1 MRASSQPC
9 REWREAIG
17 ALVTG
22 ELSEQEVADLR
33 EHAATCEG
41 CRLEIE
47 ALEPVAALLMRAD
60 PDRIAVATA
69 AAPPAHVAS
78 ELAERLEA
86 ERERRVVERPSR
98 RRWRLRLGLA
108 AATAAAVVAVA
119 ATLILRSGSES
130 PATRTVAFDTGDP
143 RVGLTASLTPR
154 DWGTEVSVAVRGIEE
169 GTRCRVWL
177 RQEGGGR
184 VEAGSFTYRY
194 GLGSDA
200 ADLTAALPGDD
211 VASVEVKA
219 GSETFVAPVR
229 PPLS

>member
-9 REWREAIG
+9 RERREAIG

-22 ELSEQEVADLR
+22 ELSEKEVAELR
-33 EHAATCEG
+33 EHAASCVG
-41 CRLEIE
+41 CRREIE
-47 ALEPVAALLMRAD
+47 ALEPVGALLMRAD

-69 AAPPAHVAS
+69 AAPPPNVAR
-78 ELAERLEA
+78 ELAERLQA
-86 ERERRVVERPSR
+86 ERGRRDPEAPSR
-98 RRWRLRLGLA
+98 RRWSLRLGLA
-108 AATAAAVVAVA
+108 GATAAAVVAVA
-119 ATLILRSGSES
+119 AALLLRPGSDVPE
-130 PATRTVAFDTGDP
+130 TRTVAFDTGDP
-143 RVGLTASLTPR
+143 RVGMTASLTPR
-154 DWGTEVSVAVRGIEE
+154 DWGTEVSLAVRGIEE

-177 RQEGGGR
+177 RQRGGGR

-200 ADLTAALPGDD
+200 DLTAALPGDD

-219 GSETFVAPVR
+219 DGETFVAPVR

>member
-1 MRASSQPC
+1 MTTYSQPC
-9 REWREAIG
+9 RERREEIG

-22 ELSEQEVADLR
+22 ELDEAAATALR

-41 CRLEIE
+41 CRREIE

-60 PDRIAVATA
+60 PDRIAVAAT
-69 AAPPAHVAS
+69 AAPPPRVAR
-78 ELAERLEA
+78 ELAGRLEA
-86 ERERRVVERPSR
+86 ERRQAAAERRPR
-98 RRWRLRLGLA
+98 RSLGLRVALAGA
-108 AATAAAVVAVA
+108 AAVAVVAVA
-119 ATLILRSGSES
+119 VVLLLRGGSEG
-130 PATRTVAFDTGDP
+130 PATRTLAFDTGDP
-143 RVGLTASLTPR
+143 RIGLTASLTPR
-154 DWGTEVSVAVRGIEE
+154 EWGTEVSLAVRGIEQ

-184 VEAGSFTYRY
+184 VAAGSFTYRY
-194 GLGSDA
+194 GLGSD

-219 GSETFVAPVR
+219 GQRTFIAPVR

>member
-1 MRASSQPC
+1 VRASSQPC
-9 REWREAIG
+9 RDRREAIA

-22 ELSEQEVADLR
+22 ELSEGKATELR
-33 EHAATCEG
+33 EHAAGCEG
-41 CRLEIE
+41 CRQEIE

-60 PDRIAVATA
+60 PDRIAVATTA
-69 AAPPAHVAS
+69 SPPAHVAR

-86 ERERRVVERPSR
+86 ERERHVAERPMR
-98 RRWRLRLGLA
+98 RRWSLRLGVA
-108 AATAAAVVAVA
+108 AAAAAAVFAVAV
-119 ATLILRSGSES
+119 TLILSSGSEG
-130 PATRTVAFDTGDP
+130 PHVRTVAFDTGDP

-154 DWGTEVSVAVRGIEE
+154 EWGTEVSFAVRGIEE

-177 RQEGGGR
+177 RQRGGGR

-219 GSETFVAPVR
+219 GGQTFVAPVR